1 MQQHSQTTRSPGRL
15 HPDLVQAPAL
25 AGRVASATDK
35 IPPASFMVV
44 TAQRSGSSWLMDR
57 INNAPDAQGHM
68 ELFYRHPRRSPA
80 RAGCNDYPRFVE
92 TSERIGR
99 RPRAVFA
106 YLDGLYSRPGAIG
119 FKLMYSQLRR
129 YPEILPYAA
138 FRRLRVVHL
147 VRSNHFDVVISEEL
161 ARVTGTSHATRDD
174 ARVTPCVVDIDPG
187 TIVER
192 VRRLQRKQ
200 QVVRSL
206 LRLLPVPVIEVSYE
220 SLCSDDDRTFR
231 RLLRFIGATEPT
243 TPAASDSKLVKRQ
256 RAPHSDVVRN
266 YPSVAA
272 ALTCAGYERLLH

>member
-1 MQQHSQTTRSPGRL
+1 MQQLPRTTHSPGHL
-15 HPDLVQAPAL
+15 HSDLRREPAR
-25 AGRVASATDK
+25 AGRLALATDK
-35 IPPASFMVV
+35 MPPASFMVV

-57 INNAPDAQGHM
+57 INNAPDAEGHM

-92 TSERIGR
+92 THQSLGR

-106 YLDGLYSRPGAIG
+106 YLDGLYSRAGAIG
-119 FKLMYSQLRR
+119 FKLMYSQLRH

-200 QVVRSL
+200 QVVRNL
-206 LRLLPVPVIEVSYE
+206 LRLLPVPVMKLSYE
-220 SLCSDDDRTFR
+220 SLCSDDDRAFR
-231 RLLRFIGATEPT
+231 RLLRFIGAEEPT
-243 TPAASDSKLVKRQ
+243 TSAASASTLVKRQ
-256 RAPHSDVVRN
+256 RAPHCEVVRN